1 MESSIVTKSISLLGY
16 VFMVV
21 AILLLLRIN
30 SLLGSTAVSVVVQI
44 GAVGLMI
51 WARVTFGKRSFHLS
65 GDPTEGKLVTSGPY
79 RYLRHPIYAAVLYF
93 LWAGVLTHLSLESV
107 LIGLGGIVG
116 VGMRVYVEE
125 RLLRERYPEY
135 KEYADHTKRF
145 IPFLL

>member
-1 MESSIVTKSISLLGY
+1 MEGSLATKSISIFGY
-16 VFMVV
+16 VVMVA
-21 AILLLLRIN
+21 AILLLLRTN
-30 SLLGSTAVSVVVQI
+30 SLLGSNAVSVMVQI

-51 WARVTFGKRSFHLS
+51 WARMTFGKRSFHLS
-65 GDPTEGKLVTSGPY
+65 GDPTEGKLMTSGPY
-79 RYLRHPIYAAVLYF
+79 QYLRHPIYAAVLYF

-107 LIGLGGIVG
+107 LIGLGGILG

-135 KEYADHTKRF
+135 GEYADRTKRF

>member
-1 MESSIVTKSISLLGY
+1 MEGPVVTKWISILGY
-16 VFMVV
+16 VVMVV
-21 AILLLLRIN
+21 AILLLLRID
-30 SLLGSTAVSVVVQI
+30 SLIGSNAVSVAVQI

-107 LIGLGGIVG
+107 LTGLGGIVG

-125 RLLRERYPEY
+125 SLLRERYPEY
-135 KEYADHTKRF
+135 GEYAGRTKRI
-145 IPFLL
+145 IPFLV

>member
-107 LIGLGGIVG
+107 LIGLGGIAG